1 MAKRHKDQSLNH
13 LVGALKKIMTCGGA
27 KGPFN
32 SQQLT
37 VMLKAAILLGM
48 IDKIFSAE
56 QIAAVDAGNLPTAT
70 SDDAVLAELRTK
82 FQGGVKN
89 ADTPSNG

>member
-1 MAKRHKDQSLNH
+1 MAKRHKDQCLNH

-32 SQQLT
+32 SMQMT

-70 SDDAVLAELRTK
+70 SDDAVLAELRNN
-82 FQGGVKN
+82 FQGGAN
-89 ADTPSNG
+89 ANTQSS

>member
-1 MAKRHKDQSLNH
+1 VAKRHKDQCLNH

-32 SQQLT
+32 SMQLT

-70 SDDAVLAELRTK
+70 SDDAVLAELRK
-82 FQGGVKN
+82 NFQGGVN
-89 ADTPSNG
+89 ANTQSS

>member
-1 MAKRHKDQSLNH
+1 VAKRHKDQCLNH

-32 SQQLT
+32 SMQLT

-70 SDDAVLAELRTK
+70 SDDAVLAELRK
-82 FQGGVKN
+82 NFQGGAN
-89 ADTPSNG
+89 ANTQSS

>member
-1 MAKRHKDQSLNH
+1 M
-13 LVGALKKIMTCGGA
+13 
-27 KGPFN
+27 
-32 SQQLT
+32 QLT

-70 SDDAVLAELRTK
+70 SDDAVLAELRK
-82 FQGGVKN
+82 NFQGGVN
-89 ADTPSNG
+89 ANTQSS

>member
-1 MAKRHKDQSLNH
+1 MAKRKKDQGLNH
-13 LVGALKKIMTCGGA
+13 LAGALKKIMTCGGA

-32 SQQLT
+32 SMQLT

-70 SDDAVLAELRTK
+70 SDDAVLAELRK
-82 FQGGVKN
+82 NFQGGVN
-89 ADTPSNG
+89 ANTQSS

>member
-1 MAKRHKDQSLNH
+1 MAKRHKDQCLNH

-32 SQQLT
+32 SMQLT

-70 SDDAVLAELRTK
+70 SDDAVLAELRK
-82 FQGGVKN
+82 NFQGGAN
-89 ADTPSNG
+89 ANTQSS

>member
-1 MAKRHKDQSLNH
+1 MAKRKKDQGLNH
-13 LVGALKKIMTCGGA
+13 LAGALKKIMTCGGA

-32 SQQLT
+32 STQLT

-70 SDDAVLAELRTK
+70 SDDAVLAELRK
-82 FQGGVKN
+82 NFQGGVN
-89 ADTPSNG
+89 ANTQSS

>member
-1 MAKRHKDQSLNH
+1 MAKRRKDQSLNH
-13 LVGALKKIMTCGGA
+13 LAGALKKIMTCGGA

-32 SQQLT
+32 SQQMAI
-37 VMLKAAILLGM
+37 MLKAAILLGM

-56 QIAAVDAGNLPTAT
+56 QITAVDAGSLPTAT
-70 SDDAVLAELRTK
+70 TDDAVLAELRTK

-89 ADTPSNG
+89 ESTSS